1 MFYLLCILYRYL
13 STHLVFRYYCHA
25 STCEDARRPGRASVS
40 RQELLCQV
48 DFDLMDTHS
57 TIRCSHTHTCVYIY
71 RQICTC
77 LLLVYTMYPESNHLS
92 LSWNCHL

>member
-1 MFYLLCILYRYL
+1 MFYLLCILYGYL

-48 DFDLMDTHS
+48 DEVLCFDLMDTHS
-57 TIRCSHTHTCVYIY
+57 TIRCSHTHTCVCVYIY
-71 RQICTC
+71 IDRYVHVCYLYIQCT
-77 LLLVYTMYPESNHLS
+77 LKATT
-92 LSWNCHL
+92 